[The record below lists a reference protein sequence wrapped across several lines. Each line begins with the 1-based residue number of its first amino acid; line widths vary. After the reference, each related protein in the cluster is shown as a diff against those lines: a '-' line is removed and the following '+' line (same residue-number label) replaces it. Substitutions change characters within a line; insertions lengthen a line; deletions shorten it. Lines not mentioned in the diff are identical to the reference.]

1 MGALDFLRKKQ
12 ATAPQQTAS
21 FTQLSDGSFFT
32 YLNVSEQILPLK
44 LSNDNGYLIASQLAE
59 VFFPID
65 CIAEKVAKLF
75 ETVHLENS
83 AGKEIRMNSNMQRLF
98 SKPNIYDGS
107 FTDLIYNFVFSELSD
122 GNGYLY
128 FKCPQDT
135 EKITKDNVQS
145 ILLLQPDKVQIQLK
159 TTEMDMLK
167 AATIEDYIQYYDYS
181 LTVDKISP
189 KFIIHSKS
197 YLKDRST
204 SDYRG
209 LSPLFAAKNNVDN
222 LLAVYQARY
231 NVYVNNGTAYILFPQ
246 QKNQNDLAAALNPA
260 KRDDIIKDI
269 NNRFGLTGDRQ
280 IKAVS
285 DTPLAG
291 LNTLVSIKDLMP
303 LEESVANFLAIAG
316 IFGVD
321 KDLLPLK
328 EGTTFTNKEVAE
340 AKIWSDIAVSYA
352 NDICKDLTNMFG
364 LTNEKIA
371 VKTSDIGFLQA
382 NRKLE
387 LESDK
392 ILIENLTALKN
403 AGINTTMQLN
413 KLYEKYGN

>member
-1 MGALDFLRKKQ
+1 MAGLDFLRRKKAEQ
-12 ATAPQQTAS
+12 PQQNAR
-21 FTQLSDGSFFT
+21 FTQLQDGSFFT
-32 YLNVSEQILPLK
+32 YINVSEQSTQLI
-44 LSNDNGYLIASQLAE
+44 LSNDNGYTIASQLAE
-59 VFFPID
+59 VFFVID

-75 ETVHLENS
+75 DTVHLQNS
-83 AGKEIRMNSNMQRLF
+83 AGKEVKMNSNMQRLF

-107 FTDLIYNFVFSELSD
+107 LTDLIYNFVFSELSD

-145 ILLLQPDKVQIQLK
+145 ILLLQPDKIQIQLK
-159 TTEMDMLK
+159 TTEFDKLK
-167 AATIEDYIQYYDYS
+167 AATIEDYIDYYDYS
-181 LTVDKISP
+181 LTNDKIKP

-197 YLKDRST
+197 YMKDRSA

-209 LSPLFAAKNNVDN
+209 LSPLYAAKNNVDN

-246 QKNQNDLAAALNPA
+246 QRNQNDLAAALNPA
-260 KRDDIIKDI
+260 KRDDIIKDM

-303 LEESVANFLAIAG
+303 LEETVANFLAIAG
-316 IFGVD
+316 VFGVD

-328 EGTTFTNKEVAE
+328 DGTTFTNKEVAE
-340 AKIWSDIAVSYA
+340 AKIWSDIAVTYA
-352 NDICKDLTNMFG
+352 NDICNDLTNMFG

-371 VKTSDIGFLQA
+371 VKTDNIGFLQS

-392 ILIENLTALKN
+392 ILIENLTALRD
-403 AGINTTMQLN
+403 AGIDTTMQLN